1 MFWYYYHPKHT
12 GVSLSLWLC
21 INMGYAYITVYY
33 YNNILW
39 AASCQVRSITQLS
52 LVFSFHIFVLVPQL
66 ISISTLSNPIRST

>member
-39 AASCQVRSITQLS
+39 AASCEVRSITS
-52 LVFSFHIFVLVPQL
+52 VIFAVFTSYFFSWFL
-66 ISISTLSNPIRST
+66 R